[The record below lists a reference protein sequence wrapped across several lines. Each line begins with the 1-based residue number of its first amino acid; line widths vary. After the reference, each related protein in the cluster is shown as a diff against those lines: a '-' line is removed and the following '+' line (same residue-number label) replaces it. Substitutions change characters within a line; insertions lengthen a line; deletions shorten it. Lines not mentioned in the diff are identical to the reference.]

1 MRLGFVS
8 PPRRFAGEGEQADA
22 HFFSARTDLG
32 SRAPQRPQSTSAR
45 KSLFN
50 RMKIGCVSVSPRRQL
65 NSTTRG
71 ASCASIMR
79 LAYRKPQYGVPSGSG
94 FRPFIGDY
102 DGIISL
108 PGSAGLTWTGP
119 GKTYGTLPI
128 NLEVY
133 FGRVIP

>member
-1 MRLGFVS
+1 MIRG
-8 PPRRFAGEGEQADA
+8 PWA
-22 HFFSARTDLG
+22 HTASTPLARPAET
-32 SRAPQRPQSTSAR
+32 STRWTAQRVT
-45 KSLFN
+45 KS
-50 RMKIGCVSVSPRRQL
+50 SWDPS
-65 NSTTRG
+65 
-71 ASCASIMR
+71 
-79 LAYRKPQYGVPSGSG
+79 QYGVPSGSG